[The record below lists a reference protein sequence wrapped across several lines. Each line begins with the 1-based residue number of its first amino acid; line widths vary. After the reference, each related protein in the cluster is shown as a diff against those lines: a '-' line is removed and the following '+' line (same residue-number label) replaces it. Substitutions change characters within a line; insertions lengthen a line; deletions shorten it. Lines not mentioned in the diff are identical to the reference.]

1 MALYPSGF
9 TILNRKPRCLT
20 VKKQLAVA
28 VVEPEIVLS
37 LFEISLILRPVLK
50 LLHLLTP
57 SGPVTRRSRF
67 LYLVCRS
74 QLSKPS
80 DLIESQ
86 M

>member
-1 MALYPSGF
+1 MALYPFCF